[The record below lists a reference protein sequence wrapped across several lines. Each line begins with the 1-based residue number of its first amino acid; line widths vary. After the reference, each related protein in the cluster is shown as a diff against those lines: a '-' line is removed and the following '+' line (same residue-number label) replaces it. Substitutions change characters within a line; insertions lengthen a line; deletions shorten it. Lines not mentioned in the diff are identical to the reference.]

1 MKRVAYCLVMAFTIM
16 FFSCGDSS
24 NEVIPPDGKEYIVF
38 DKDINLA
45 PTFDCD
51 GGLVTISFSAGNN
64 WTASL
69 ANVRA
74 DSWCTVSPNA
84 GTAGKGSITIH
95 VSANEEPDEKSAV
108 VQLKSGTVTKNIQVT
123 QKQRNTLLVTADS
136 YEFADEG
143 GTFDIE
149 VKANVN
155 YVYDINED
163 AAEWLSCTATRS
175 LSTSYLTFKVA
186 PNEEEESRIGI
197 ITITDGE
204 LVEEVTVYQGGTGPA
219 IVISQSEYI
228 LSADGGNVSIEVS
241 SNVDVEVEMP
251 DEEWISENI
260 TRAYSTHVYNFTVNT
275 NEGYDSRS
283 AEIVFYNDENG
294 LEEIVVIRQMQRDAI
309 VLAMDVY
316 EVEASACE
324 LEFEVEANVKFEV
337 ATEGDWITYE
347 PATRGLAT
355 YELRFNIDE
364 NTDENEREGKI
375 IITSGDICQ
384 EILVVQAAPN
394 STPSVSQMADYVIE
408 VTDRIE
414 PLFMQC
420 ETIEEL
426 EEYLEDIKKIRGV
439 EDAYTTSNS
448 LFVEIKGGFPI
459 SWIYTPKEVDGESD
473 DAYNV
478 YSSVPVEKGQTLTR
492 LSYDEH
498 DYSDAKKVCI
508 INQQA
513 NDQSRD
519 DKKVK
524 YNKLA
529 NDFEDAG
536 FSVEKVDGENANGNF
551 FYNSLTSY
559 DVIFLIT
566 HGSYDDK
573 KDLHWICT
581 GEECN
586 KAKRDKIFNLINQ
599 WIGFTVDRDDVAKY
613 FGFGFGI
620 VDEQRGEESES
631 IIYLMFNEV
640 FLQEIKGT
648 FNNSIIFNT
657 SCQSLTGGYPLADV
671 FINKGA
677 SVYLGYDETNCEGK
691 EVGPDFYSKM
701 LTGMTVG
708 EAYNSIDRYD
718 EYYNANL
725 LLRTRDDEDICIVH
739 PEPITCKATDLTPT
753 TITLN
758 GQIKNGRGDYLYGFC
773 WGTDDNVDI
782 ENGQRIIFSNV
793 KEKNKKDVYSFKHQI
808 EYDASDSEKI
818 YSRTFVIFADGT
830 VAYGDVD
837 VFSIP
842 IKTYKN
848 EDIIRDY
855 LVSLYYDTN
864 GAGWDNNENWCT
876 DAPISEWEG
885 VELYEVDDDDADNYP
900 GVNAGDLMFSVDLED
915 NNLNGTVDL
924 KNCPYIVKLYLS
936 KNDYLKSIDVSNCI
950 NLWYNDIDE
959 ELRNLETLN
968 ISGTKVSIG
977 IRDEE
982 SPNLKCII
990 ADSLLGGNG
999 IRVDSRMVSEIS
1011 ISINDSV
1018 IKESGDYGY
1027 NDLVEIELRNTS
1039 ITELDI
1045 QNTVFLS
1052 TLQLVDNDMLNSLVI
1067 NNVEYW
1073 GRLIV
1078 EDHDNL
1084 REVKISNCNELTDLF
1099 VTDNESLDVLHVVNC
1114 KDLKYLA
1121 CYNNSLTELN
1131 VSGESLEELLCYNNK
1146 LPSLQVSGE
1155 SLKELWCDN
1164 NEITS
1169 LQVSGGSL
1177 EELSCC
1183 NNRITSLIPEKF
1195 KNIHFSHDVLYEYKI
1210 FGVWELDAGL
1220 IEKDWIQLEQI
1231 EEDYFLYYRKND
1243 YGWYYEGEPH
1253 RGYHEE
1259 GDLPF

>member
-1 MKRVAYCLVMAFTIM
+1 MMVFPIIVS
-16 FFSCGDSS
+16 SCGDSS
-24 NEVIPPDGKEYIVF
+24 TEVTPPDEKDYIVF
-38 DKDINLA
+38 DEGVDLA

-155 YVYDINED
+155 YVYDIDED
-163 AAEWLSCTATRS
+163 AAEWLSCTTTRA

-186 PNEEEESRIGI
+186 PNEEEDSRMGV

-204 LVEEVTVYQGGTGPA
+204 LVEEVTVYQTGTEPT

-251 DEEWISENI
+251 DEEWISENT
-260 TRAYSTHVYNFTVNT
+260 TRAYSTHVYNFTVDT
-275 NEGYDSRS
+275 NEEYDSRS

-309 VLAMDVY
+309 VLAMDIY
-316 EVEASACE
+316 EVEASACK
-324 LEFEVEANVKFEV
+324 LEFEIEANVEFDV

-347 PATRGLAT
+347 PSTRGLAT

-364 NTDENEREGKI
+364 NTGEDEREGKI
-375 IITSGDICQ
+375 IITSGDVCQ
-384 EILVVQAAPN
+384 EIQVVQEAPN
-394 STPSVSQMADYVIE
+394 STPSVSKMADYVIE

-459 SWIYTPKEVDGESD
+459 AWIYTPEEVDEES
-473 DAYNV
+473 NET

-492 LSYDEH
+492 SSYDEH
-498 DYSDAKKVCI
+498 NYLTNAKKVCI

-513 NDQSRD
+513 NDESRND
-519 DKKVK
+519 CKVK

-529 NDFEDAG
+529 NDFENAG

-586 KAKRDKIFNLINQ
+586 EAKRDKILNLINQ
-599 WIGFTVDRDDVAKY
+599 WIGFTVDSDDVEKH
-613 FGFGFGI
+613 FGFGFGM
-620 VDEQRGEESES
+620 VKELRGEESES

-648 FNNSIIFNT
+648 FNNSIIFNV
-657 SCQSLTGGYPLADV
+657 SCQSLTGGYSLADV
-671 FINKGA
+671 FINNGA
-677 SVYLGYDETNCEGK
+677 SVYLGYDETNCEGD
-691 EVGPDFYSKM
+691 EVGSDFYNKM

-718 EYYNANL
+718 EYYNAIL

-739 PEPITCKATDLTPT
+739 PEPITLDATD
-753 TITLN
+753 ITGYSATLC
-758 GQIKNGRGDYLYGFC
+758 GQIDGYTGDCEFGFYWSTSSKELSSLPDLQKGENIVTFNRKDFKENSDIKIEMEIGLSPFSMVYYRTYIKYGRKYVYGEIKSFMTHSCPDNNHPHAIDLGLPSGTKWACCNVGASVPEGYGDYYA
-773 WGTDDNVDI
+773 WGET
-782 ENGQRIIFSNV
+782 E
-793 KEKNKKDVYSFKHQI
+793 EKSD
-808 EYDASDSEKI
+808 YDWD
-818 YSRTFVIFADGT
+818 
-830 VAYGDVD
+830 
-837 VFSIP
+837 
-842 IKTYKN
+842 TYKYCN
-848 EDIIRDY
+848 DRDG
-855 LVSLYYDTN
+855 D
-864 GAGWDNNENWCT
+864 GWC
-876 DAPISEWEG
+876 
-885 VELYEVDDDDADNYP
+885 
-900 GVNAGDLMFSVDLED
+900 
-915 NNLNGTVDL
+915 
-924 KNCPYIVKLYLS
+924 S
-936 KNDYLKSIDVSNCI
+936 K
-950 NLWYNDIDE
+950 DE
-959 ELRNLETLN
+959 CQNIGSN
-968 ISGTKVSIG
+968 ISGTSYDVARMKWG
-977 IRDEE
+977 GGWRMPTRDEIKE
-982 SPNLKCII
+982 LCEKC
-990 ADSLLGGNG
+990 SWEWTSVNG
-999 IRVDSRMVSEIS
+999 IYGQKVTGPNGNSIFLPAAGDRHGTEVYTRGSHGVYWSGTLDEDDSS
-1011 ISINDSV
+1011 IAYDLSFDSV
-1018 IKESGDYGY
+1018 RGYWSGGCIRRGG
-1027 NDLVEIELRNTS
+1027 L
-1039 ITELDI
+1039 
-1045 QNTVFLS
+1045 TV
-1052 TLQLVDNDMLNSLVI
+1052 
-1067 NNVEYW
+1067 
-1073 GRLIV
+1073 RP
-1078 EDHDNL
+1078 
-1084 REVKISNCNELTDLF
+1084 
-1099 VTDNESLDVLHVVNC
+1099 VTD
-1114 KDLKYLA
+1114 K
-1121 CYNNSLTELN
+1121 
-1131 VSGESLEELLCYNNK
+1131 
-1146 LPSLQVSGE
+1146 
-1155 SLKELWCDN
+1155 
-1164 NEITS
+1164 
-1169 LQVSGGSL
+1169 
-1177 EELSCC
+1177 
-1183 NNRITSLIPEKF
+1183 
-1195 KNIHFSHDVLYEYKI
+1195 
-1210 FGVWELDAGL
+1210 
-1220 IEKDWIQLEQI
+1220 
-1231 EEDYFLYYRKND
+1231 
-1243 YGWYYEGEPH
+1243 
-1253 RGYHEE
+1253 
-1259 GDLPF
+1259 

>member
-1 MKRVAYCLVMAFTIM
+1 MKRVLYCLMMVFTIIVS
-16 FFSCGDSS
+16 SCGDSS
-24 NEVIPPDGKEYIVF
+24 TEVTPPDEKDYIVF
-38 DKDINLA
+38 DEGVDLA

-64 WTASL
+64 WTALL
-69 ANVRA
+69 ANARA

-155 YVYDINED
+155 YVYDIDED
-163 AAEWLSCTATRS
+163 AAEWLSCTTTRA

-186 PNEEEESRIGI
+186 PNEEEDSRMGI

-204 LVEEVTVYQGGTGPA
+204 LVEEVTVYQTGTEPT
-219 IVISQSEYI
+219 IVISQSEFI

-241 SNVDVEVEMP
+241 SNVDVEVEIP
-251 DEEWISENI
+251 DEEWISENT
-260 TRAYSTHVYNFTVNT
+260 TRAYSTHVYNFTVDT
-275 NEGYDSRS
+275 NEEYDSRS

-309 VLAMDVY
+309 VLAMDIY
-316 EVEASACE
+316 EVEASACK
-324 LEFEVEANVKFEV
+324 LEFEIEANVEFDV

-347 PATRGLAT
+347 PSTRGLAT

-364 NTDENEREGKI
+364 NTGEDEREGKI
-375 IITSGDICQ
+375 IITSGDVCQ
-384 EILVVQAAPN
+384 EIQVVQEAPN
-394 STPSVSQMADYVIE
+394 STPSVSKMADYVVE
-408 VTDRIE
+408 VTDRIG

-420 ETIEEL
+420 ETIEEI

-459 SWIYTPKEVDGESD
+459 AWIYTPEEVDEES
-473 DAYNV
+473 NET
-478 YSSVPVEKGQTLTR
+478 YSSAPVENRQIQTR
-492 LSYDEH
+492 SSYDEH

-508 INQQA
+508 INQLT

-519 DKKVK
+519 YLKVE

-529 NDFEDAG
+529 NDFENAG

-559 DVIFLIT
+559 DVVYLIT
-566 HGSYDDK
+566 HGSYDHK
-573 KDLHWICT
+573 KDLHWILT

-586 KAKRDKIFNLINQ
+586 EAKRDKILNLINQ
-599 WIGFTVDRDDVAKY
+599 WIGFTVDRDDVEH
-613 FGFGFGI
+613 FGIGFGM
-620 VDEQRGEESES
+620 VKELRGGKPEL
-631 IIYLMFNEV
+631 ITYLKFNEV

-648 FNNSIIFNT
+648 FNNSIIFNA
-657 SCQSLTGGYPLADV
+657 SCQSLTGGYSLANV
-671 FINKGA
+671 FINNGA
-677 SVYLGYDETNCEGK
+677 SAYLGYDGTNCEGD
-691 EVGPDFYSKM
+691 EVGSDFYSKM

-900 GVNAGDLMFSVDLED
+900 GVNAGDLMFSVYLKD

-924 KNCPYIVKLYLS
+924 KNCPYLVGLYLS

-950 NLWYNDIDE
+950 NLEYDDIDG

-977 IRDEE
+977 IRDED

-990 ADSLLGGNG
+990 ADSLLGGNV

-1018 IKESGDYGY
+1018 IKEKEYDNY
-1027 NDLVEIELRNTS
+1027 DFVVIELYNTS

-1045 QNTVFLS
+1045 QNTVFLE
-1052 TLQLVDNDMLNSLVI
+1052 TLRLGGNDMLNSLVI
-1067 NNVEYW
+1067 NNVNVVYP
-1073 GRLIV
+1073 GRLSV
-1078 EDHDNL
+1078 QDHDNL
-1084 REVKISNCNELTDLF
+1084 REVKISNCNELTNLY

-1131 VSGESLEELLCYNNK
+1131 VSGESLETLLCYNNK
-1146 LPSLQVSGE
+1146 LPSLQVSGK
-1155 SLKELWCDN
+1155 SLKY
-1164 NEITS
+1164 
-1169 LQVSGGSL
+1169 
-1177 EELSCC
+1177 LSCR

-1195 KNIHFSHDVLYEYKI
+1195 KNIDFNYDVLYEYEI
-1210 FGVWELDAGL
+1210 FSVWELDADL

-1231 EEDYFLYYRKND
+1231 SENHFLYYRKND

-1259 GDLPF
+1259 WNRPF

>member
-1 MKRVAYCLVMAFTIM
+1 MKRVLYCLMMVFPIIVS
-16 FFSCGDSS
+16 SCGDSS
-24 NEVIPPDGKEYIVF
+24 TEVTPPDEKDYIVF
-38 DKDINLA
+38 DEGVDLA

-155 YVYDINED
+155 YVYDIDED
-163 AAEWLSCTATRS
+163 ATEWLSCTTTRA

-186 PNEEEESRIGI
+186 PNEEEDSRMGV

-204 LVEEVTVYQGGTGPA
+204 LVEEVTVYQTGTEPT

-241 SNVDVEVEMP
+241 SNVDVEVEIP
-251 DEEWISENI
+251 DEEWISENT
-260 TRAYSTHVYNFTVNT
+260 TRAYSTHVYNFTVDT
-275 NEGYDSRS
+275 NEEYDSRS

-309 VLAMDVY
+309 VLAMDIY
-316 EVEASACE
+316 EVEASACK
-324 LEFEVEANVKFEV
+324 LEFEIEANVEFDV

-347 PATRGLAT
+347 PSTRGLAT

-364 NTDENEREGKI
+364 NTGEDEREGKI
-375 IITSGDICQ
+375 IITSGDVCQ
-384 EILVVQAAPN
+384 EIQVVQDAPN
-394 STPSVSQMADYVIE
+394 STPSVSKMADYVIE

-426 EEYLEDIKKIRGV
+426 EEHLEDIKKIRGV

-459 SWIYTPKEVDGESD
+459 AWFYTPEGVDEESD
-473 DAYNV
+473 GAYNV
-478 YSSVPVEKGQTLTR
+478 YLSAPVEKGQTLAR
-492 LSYDEH
+492 SSYDEH
-498 DYSDAKKVCI
+498 DYWSDAKKVCI
-508 INQQA
+508 INQLA
-513 NDQSRD
+513 NNQSRN
-519 DKKVK
+519 KIKVICDQLE
-524 YNKLA
+524 N
-529 NDFEDAG
+529 NFEDAG
-536 FSVEKVDGENANGNF
+536 FSVKEAEGSDFSLNF
-551 FYNSLTSY
+551 LRNTLPQY
-559 DVIFLIT
+559 DVIFMVT
-566 HGSYDDK
+566 HGLYDNVKDK
-573 KDLHWICT
+573 HFIATGTELPWIQREDSNQRKEEIVKAIDTWNLENGVIVT
-581 GEECN
+581 GLWEV
-586 KAKRDKIFNLINQ
+586 RD
-599 WIGFTVDRDDVAKY
+599 
-613 FGFGFGI
+613 
-620 VDEQRGEESES
+620 GEATFVYYYWVSETFFKS
-631 IIYLMFNEV
+631 IKFE
-640 FLQEIKGT
+640 KKP
-648 FNNSIIFNT
+648 IIFNVA
-657 SCQSLTGGYPLADV
+657 CQSLTGGYSLADV
-671 FINKGA
+671 FINSGA
-677 SVYLGYDETNCEGK
+677 SVYLGYDGTNCEGD
-691 EVGPDFYSKM
+691 EVGSDFYNKM

-708 EAYNSIDRYD
+708 EAYNSIDCYD

-900 GVNAGDLMFSVDLED
+900 GVNAGDLMFSVYLKD

-924 KNCPYIVKLYLS
+924 KNCPYLVGLYLS

-950 NLWYNDIDE
+950 NLWDLNHDIDE

-968 ISGTKVSIG
+968 ISGTEVSIA
-977 IRDEE
+977 IRDEDF
-982 SPNLKCII
+982 PNLKCII
-990 ADSLLGGNG
+990 ADSLLGGNV

-1018 IKESGDYGY
+1018 IKEYDNY
-1027 NDLVEIELRNTS
+1027 DFVEIVLRNTS

-1045 QNTVFLS
+1045 QNTEFLS
-1052 TLQLVDNDMLNSLVI
+1052 TLRLAGNDMLNSLVI
-1067 NNVEYW
+1067 NNVEYSE
-1073 GRLIV
+1073 RLFV
-1078 EDHDNL
+1078 QDHDNL
-1084 REVKISNCNELTDLF
+1084 REVKISNCNELTDLY

-1131 VSGESLEELLCYNNK
+1131 VSGESLETLLCYNNK

-1155 SLKELWCDN
+1155 SLKELYCR
-1164 NEITS
+1164 
-1169 LQVSGGSL
+1169 
-1177 EELSCC
+1177 

-1195 KNIHFSHDVLYEYKI
+1195 KNIDFSYDVLYEYEI
-1210 FGVWELDAGL
+1210 FSVWELDAGL
-1220 IEKDWIQLEQI
+1220 IEKDWIQLEQR

-1259 GDLPF
+1259 WNRPF